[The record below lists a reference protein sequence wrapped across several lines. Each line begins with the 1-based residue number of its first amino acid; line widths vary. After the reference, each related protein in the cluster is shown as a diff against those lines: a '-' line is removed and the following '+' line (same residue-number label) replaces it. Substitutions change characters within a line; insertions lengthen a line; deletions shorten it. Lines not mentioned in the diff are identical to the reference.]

1 MYKITNVIN
10 NNIVCSKDESGEEIL
25 LRGLGI
31 GFQKKN
37 DIVAENKVEKIY
49 RIENPSTAGKLQVLL
64 REIPSEYFLV
74 CSEIIDYA
82 KDTLKK
88 TLNDNIYLTL
98 TDHVNFSI
106 ERKKTRT

>member
-1 MYKITNVIN
+1 M
-10 NNIVCSKDESGEEIL
+10 
-25 LRGLGI
+25 
-31 GFQKKN
+31 
-37 DIVAENKVEKIY
+37 
-49 RIENPSTAGKLQVLL
+49 LL

-106 ERKKTRT
+106 ERKNKDLNILILY